1 MTAPPRPQVCQRLGT
16 ILCHTPLRD
25 GAAKGKIER
34 FFRNV
39 REGFLNRRLNLTS
52 LEALNRAFTA
62 WVEDEYHQREHSSLG
77 MKPIDRFGLDLNRI
91 RFLPPNEMNDEL
103 FFVEQPRTVLADNT
117 FSLKNTRFE
126 APRDLRN
133 RKVQVRF
140 DRLNFDRAIV
150 YFKGERMGE
159 ARPVDFVANDRKPS
173 KKAPGGPS

>member
-1 MTAPPRPQVCQRLGT
+1 
-16 ILCHTPLRD
+16 ILCHTPVRD

-39 REGFLNRRLNLTS
+39 REGFLNRRLDLSS

-91 RFLPPNEMNDEL
+91 RFLPPNEMSDEL

-117 FSLKNTRFE
+117 FSLKNTR
-126 APRDLRN
+126 D
-133 RKVQVRF
+133 RKST
-140 DRLNFDRAIV
+140 RLNSSHVKI
-150 YFKGERMGE
+150 
-159 ARPVDFVANDRKPS
+159 S
-173 KKAPGGPS
+173 